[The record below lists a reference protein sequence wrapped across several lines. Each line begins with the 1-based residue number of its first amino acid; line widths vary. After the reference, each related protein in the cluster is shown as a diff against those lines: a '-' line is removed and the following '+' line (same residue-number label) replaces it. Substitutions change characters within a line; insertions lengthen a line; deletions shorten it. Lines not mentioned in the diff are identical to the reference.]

1 MSGRDSLTTSGSE
14 GSCGSG
20 GRKEPRVGGALAR
33 SWCFEAAEQLME
45 VVIEQA
51 AAHSISNDNG
61 RSEALELS
69 AGERAGQMCC
79 LSGSKLADMCMHA
92 VDVCTACQHL
102 GRQVLGRHSL
112 SMSVH
117 WCQPLPIGT
126 ECFVAGIT
134 SVSVRH
140 ELVLLRYDVFSSHI
154 DV

>member
-20 GRKEPRVGGALAR
+20 RRKEPRVGGALAR

-45 VVIEQA
+45 VVIKQA

-92 VDVCTACQHL
+92 VDVCTRASTLVVACW
-102 GRQVLGRHSL
+102 V
-112 SMSVH
+112 
-117 WCQPLPIGT
+117 
-126 ECFVAGIT
+126 
-134 SVSVRH
+134 
-140 ELVLLRYDVFSSHI
+140 
-154 DV
+154 